1 MDQRVVF
8 RFSTLRLRSKKNI
21 SFVFWGLVG
30 LKAKKWKPW
39 SKMHFKSFE
48 ALLANVVFLPPP
60 PHPARGGGV
69 LFDYSVNPVLPFEIL
84 NSQRVVSTF
93 EKFSGG
99 GVVVVA
105 CLIIVSTLAQILP
118 KSRPGPGA

>member
-1 MDQRVVF
+1 MLFFTHWVVGQG
-8 RFSTLRLRSKKNI
+8 S
-21 SFVFWGLVG
+21 GQ
-30 LKAKKWKPW
+30 
-39 SKMHFKSFE
+39 
-48 ALLANVVFLPPP
+48 
-60 PHPARGGGV
+60 
-69 LFDYSVNPVLPFEIL
+69 FDYSVNPVLPFEIL

>member
-1 MDQRVVF
+1 MLF
-8 RFSTLRLRSKKNI
+8 FYHPPLI
-21 SFVFWGLVG
+21 
-30 LKAKKWKPW
+30 
-39 SKMHFKSFE
+39 
-48 ALLANVVFLPPP
+48 LPE
-60 PHPARGGGV
+60 GGGV